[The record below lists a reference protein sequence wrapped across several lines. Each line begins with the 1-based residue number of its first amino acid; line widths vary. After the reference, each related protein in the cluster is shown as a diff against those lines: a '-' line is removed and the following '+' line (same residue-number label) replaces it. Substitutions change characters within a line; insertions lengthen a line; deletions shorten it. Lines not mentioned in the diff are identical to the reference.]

1 MEIAE
6 KIFNSN
12 VDEKMY
18 PGINNIA
25 ALLDEN
31 DEKQDY
37 WLTYELGGISLT
49 KTLFD
54 VKGQFHK
61 GERIY
66 NVNH

>member
-31 DEKQDY
+31 DEKQEY

-54 VKGQFHK
+54 VKG
-61 GERIY
+61 
-66 NVNH
+66 